1 MDTPE
6 VELSRLTVKGQCT
19 LPRRIR
25 EYLGVGPGDHVAF
38 MLTEHGVLVKKLV
51 VQTGAPAE
59 GSGEAA
65 LRGLVLAIGR
75 EARDRGLSEAD
86 VEQDIEQYL
95 QQRKRQGT

>member
-1 MDTPE
+1 MDKLE
-6 VELSRLTVKGQCT
+6 VELSRLTVEGQCT

-38 MLTEHGVLVKKLV
+38 LLTEHDVLVKKLV
-51 VQTGAPAE
+51 VQTAAPAE
-59 GSGEAA
+59 GSDKTT
-65 LRGLVLAIGR
+65 LRGLVLAVGR

-95 QQRKRQGT
+95 HQQKRQGM